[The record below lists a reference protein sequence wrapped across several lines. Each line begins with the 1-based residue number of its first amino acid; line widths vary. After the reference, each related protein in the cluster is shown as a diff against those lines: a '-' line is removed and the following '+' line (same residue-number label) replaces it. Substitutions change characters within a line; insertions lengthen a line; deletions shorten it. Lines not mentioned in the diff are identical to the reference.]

1 MDIVEFLRSVEW
13 MCHSNM
19 RGLMEDNRPWEAAD
33 EIERL
38 REKSKADEELKAK
51 AAEMIEE
58 LRLRNDRLRATLKMI
73 TSKSHSTIYEI

>member
-38 REKSKADEELKAK
+38 REHIELLGEE
-51 AAEMIEE
+51 
-58 LRLRNDRLRATLKMI
+58 
-73 TSKSHSTIYEI
+73 IYLLNSNQPGGDKPSENS

>member
-1 MDIVEFLRSVEW
+1 MDIVERLRQEIGGYTDTDIEKAEAD
-13 MCHSNM
+13 MQ
-19 RGLMEDNRPWEAAD
+19 GAAD

-38 REKSKADEELKAK
+38 RKKSEEDEELKAK

-58 LRLRNDRLRATLKMI
+58 LRLRNDRLRATLKML